1 MTDLLTSA
9 QMRALEQSEI
19 AAGRVSGPELMERAA
34 RGFVAA
40 VFDHYPDLG
49 ADRPAGAV
57 PPHSVVLC
65 GPGNNGGD
73 GFVVARLLRQAGWTV
88 EVIYTGGSGDRPS
101 AARMA
106 HGGWSALGEVQ
117 SLDRAGNGTRPDL
130 LIDALLG
137 IGVSRPLTLEW
148 AQAWQAVKSRAGDAP
163 CHVVAVDC
171 PSGFDCDAGG
181 FILPDVP
188 DDAQSAAR
196 FRAQDILPRELFCD
210 LCVTFHAP
218 KVGHYMAEAAG
229 NGTRPA
235 VVDIGL
241 PGGPWTSDPG
251 RDSQSDGLSRL
262 IAPEPGLP
270 PQALRIWL
278 ENAAYPQMTGSSH
291 KYDRGHALVLAGGP
305 GHGGAGRMA
314 ARAALRIGAGLVTLG
329 VPQAAMAE
337 NAAQLNAVMLAVIDD
352 AEALA
357 ETLQDD
363 RLSAVCIGP
372 GLGIGDRT
380 RALVAAACTA
390 RASDRTGELR
400 RIVLDADALTSFAD
414 APDRL
419 FGMVHDSVVLTPHE
433 GEFAR
438 LFPDLSARGAPR
450 MSRVNAAQAA
460 ARRAGCFVLLKGPA
474 TVIASPD
481 GVTSIHAALYE
492 RRVPWLGTAGAGDVL
507 AGLMTGLL
515 AAPQSAQRM
524 QQILEAA
531 AYLHVEAARE
541 IGPGLIA
548 EDLPDVIPQV
558 LRRHGL

>member
-9 QMRALEQSEI
+9 QMRALEHSEI

-34 RGFVAA
+34 LGFVAA
-40 VFDHYPDLG
+40 VFEHYPELG
-49 ADRPAGAV
+49 LGRLAGSR
-57 PPHSVVLC
+57 PPHVVVLC

-88 EVIYTGGSGDRPS
+88 EVFYTGGSGDRPS
-101 AARMA
+101 AARLA
-106 HGGWSALGEVQ
+106 HGGWSAMGEVQ
-117 SLDRAGNGTRPDL
+117 SLDVAGKGTRPDL

-137 IGVSRPLTLEW
+137 IGVSRPLKLEW
-148 AQAWQAVKSRAGDAP
+148 AQAWQAVRSRAGDAP

-181 FILPDVP
+181 FILPDEP
-188 DDAQSAAR
+188 DSAQDAAR
-196 FRAQDILPRELFCD
+196 FMAQEMLPRELFCD

-218 KVGHYMAEAAG
+218 KVGHYLADATG

-251 RDSQSDGLSRL
+251 LDSQGGGHTRL
-262 IAPEPGLP
+262 IAPAPDLP

-278 ENAAYPQMTGSSH
+278 QNAAYPQMTGSSH

-305 GHGGAGRMA
+305 GRGGAGRMA

-352 AEALA
+352 ADALA
-357 ETLQDD
+357 DMLQDE
-363 RLSAVCIGP
+363 RLSAFCMGP
-372 GLGIGDRT
+372 GLGVDDRT

-390 RASDRTGELR
+390 RASDRTGER
-400 RIVLDADALTSFAD
+400 RRVVLDADALTSFAD

-419 FGMVHDSVVLTPHE
+419 FAIVHSSVVMTPHE

-438 LFPDLSARGAPR
+438 VFPDLSVSAAPR
-450 MSRVNAAQAA
+450 MSRVDAAKAAAQ
-460 ARRAGCFVLLKGPA
+460 RAGCFVVLKGPA

-481 GVTSIHAALYE
+481 GVTSIHAAIYE

-507 AGLMTGLL
+507 AGLITGLL
-515 AAPQSAQRM
+515 AAPLSGQRM
-524 QQILEAA
+524 LQVLEVA
-531 AYLHVEAARE
+531 AYLHVEAALE

-558 LRRHGL
+558 LRHHGL